1 MFFPPQ
7 KRLLKSITPSVYSY
21 PISLFL
27 PNQFI
32 LKGALL
38 GLRQFLATESTLKMM
53 KKAFYSTSEGLYVY
67 LTSDPWDKISQLFSA
82 RPGGSQKTYKL
93 KITLTQSQSKVK
105 STKITEKNHI
115 KPCTYLRKNKIFH

>member
-1 MFFPPQ
+1 MFFAPQ
-7 KRLLKSITPSVYSY
+7 KKAFEKYNS
-21 PISLFL
+21 ISLFL
-27 PNQFI
+27 PHQFI

-67 LTSDPWDKISQLFSA
+67 LTSGPWVKISQLLSA

-115 KPCTYLRKNKIFH
+115 CTYLRKNKIFQ